1 MNTPPIGLRIKQR
14 REELGLT
21 QEELAEK
28 LHYKTKSSINKI
40 EKGVNDLPRT
50 KVADFAVALQTSVSY
65 LMGWVNDPDPKYAML
80 NELGN
85 KVQKTIDKL
94 PNSTDYWFEFAVN
107 DSTNGVRIP
116 VLGRVAAGIP
126 IYAEENIIDWEEI
139 PQEMSKKGEYFCLEI
154 RGHSM
159 EPRIYDGDVV
169 IVHKQPDAESGQIA
183 IVSVN
188 GDDATCKRLVK
199 YENGITLMSFNPSYA
214 PMVFTD
220 KEKENLPLQIWG
232 IVEEVRGKLK
242 GI

>member
-1 MNTPPIGLRIKQR
+1 MTDELQKKVFSQNLRRYLDLSMSTQKEIAAKMGVSPQTFNTWCTGVALPRMGKIQ
-14 REELGLT
+14 
-21 QEELAEK
+21 QLAD
-28 LHYKTKSSINKI
+28 LFGI
-40 EKGVNDLPRT
+40 EKSDLIDIKDRT
-50 KVADFAVALQTSVSY
+50 T
-65 LMGWVNDPDPKYAML
+65 
-80 NELGN
+80 
-85 KVQKTIDKL
+85 L
-94 PNSTDYWFEFAVN
+94 PSIK
-107 DSTNGVRIP
+107 GLKIP
-116 VLGRVAAGIP
+116 VLGRVAAGLP
-126 IYAEENIIDWEEI
+126 IEAQENILDWEEI
-139 PQEMSKKGEYFCLEI
+139 PEEWQKKGEYFALEI

-214 PMVFTD
+214 PMIFTD